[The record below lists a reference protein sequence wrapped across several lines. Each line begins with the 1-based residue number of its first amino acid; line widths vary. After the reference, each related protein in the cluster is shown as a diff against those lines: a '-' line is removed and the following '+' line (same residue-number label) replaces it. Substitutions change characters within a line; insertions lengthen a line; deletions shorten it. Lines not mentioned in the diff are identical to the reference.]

1 MKYADYGKSA
11 HIKLGTYNVIGRA
24 RQTSICCILLAE
36 RRCKKFCKKEIT
48 KRSLYEEEKSF
59 CCSTVFTHDVIISCI
74 KLGETAK
81 YGREVV

>member
-24 RQTSICCILLAE
+24 RQTSICCILFAE

-48 KRSLYEEEKSF
+48 KKESL
-59 CCSTVFTHDVIISCI
+59 
-74 KLGETAK
+74 
-81 YGREVV
+81 